1 MELDW
6 RMVYGIVKDLLL
18 LAAVFYTW
26 WCNREK
32 VTARRFEAL
41 EKDVSKRV
49 TDEALKAIEHER
61 EANCDLHEQRTR
73 KVEQDLARIG
83 NDIRHMPNHAD
94 LARIHGRID
103 EVHGAVREMSGSV
116 KGIGHQVTLILEEM
130 LKR

>member
-1 MELDW
+1 MTYS
-6 RMVYGIVKDLLL
+6 VAKDVLL
-18 LAAVFYTW
+18 LAAVIYTW

-73 KVEQDLARIG
+73 KVEQDVARIG

-103 EVHGAVREMSGSV
+103 EVHGSVREQTGLV
-116 KGIGHQVTLILEEM
+116 KGIGHQVNLILEAM
-130 LKR
+130 VNK